1 MILSSN
7 LDFDS
12 VCFVVKYF
20 LMQNIF
26 RCKWFQGKWFF
37 FFFPCL
43 VVFRKMLQKIF
54 YSFWLNVKIKNK
66 THPNTT
72 GMDKKPT
79 TTSASHP
86 TNPPRA
92 TRNRP
97 RPTINQTFTEIN
109 QKPTRNP
116 RDPLHKTKKSSSKS
130 TKSHQLQ
137 TTDTPTPITN
147 NLKLAK
153 IKPKPQI
160 W

>member
-1 MILSSN
+1 VFGCIPENAPKNIL
-7 LDFDS
+7 
-12 VCFVVKYF
+12 
-20 LMQNIF
+20 Q
-26 RCKWFQGKWFF
+26 
-37 FFFPCL
+37 CL
-43 VVFRKMLQKIF
+43 TQRKK
-54 YSFWLNVKIKNK
+54 KNK

-72 GMDKKPT
+72 GMDQKPT

-92 TRNRP
+92 TP
-97 RPTINQTFTEIN
+97 QLTPTHRESNPHQIN

-130 TKSHQLQ
+130 TKPHQLQ
-137 TTDTPTPITN
+137 PTGTPTPITGN
-147 NLKLAK
+147 SKLAK